1 MKYVLGLTGPTGAG
15 KSTAANLARDN
26 GFFVIDCDK
35 LVKEVYEKSQV
46 LKAIKNAFGEEVF
59 FENFK
64 LNRKKLAE
72 KAFSSKEN
80 TELLNKTVLPFILE
94 HIKEEIS
101 GCENE
106 KILLDAPTLFE
117 SGANTLCNDVCA
129 VLSLEQNRFNRII
142 SRDNITEKDALLRMS
157 AGKKDE
163 YYKARTQHIIYNDAK
178 EEDFKSEFSRLL
190 MKLGGN

>member
-15 KSTAANLARDN
+15 KSTASKIAEES
-26 GFFVIDCDK
+26 GFYVIDCDK
-35 LVKEVYEKSQV
+35 LTKEVYKKSQV

-59 FENFK
+59 SENLK
-64 LNRKKLAE
+64 LDRKKLAE

-94 HIKEEIS
+94 YIKEKIND
-101 GCENE
+101 CQNE

-117 SGANTLCNDVCA
+117 SGANALCNDICA
-129 VLSLEQNRFNRII
+129 VLSLEQNRLNRII
-142 SRDNITEKDALLRMS
+142 LRDNITEKDALLRMS
-157 AGKKDE
+157 AAKKDE
-163 YYKARTQHIIYNDAK
+163 YYKARTQHIIYNDEN
-178 EEDFKSEFSRLL
+178 EENFKAEFSRLL